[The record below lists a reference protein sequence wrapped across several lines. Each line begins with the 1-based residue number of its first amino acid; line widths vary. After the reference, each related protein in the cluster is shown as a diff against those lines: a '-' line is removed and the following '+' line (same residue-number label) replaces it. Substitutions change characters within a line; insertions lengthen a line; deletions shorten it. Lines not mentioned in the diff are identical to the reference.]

1 MHSFLKQSTASQSR
15 AIGPFLD
22 DTDFKTAETGLTIAN
37 TDIKL
42 VINGAAS
49 ADKNSGG
56 GTHRANG
63 VYGVTF
69 DATDTATVGEIFVS
83 VKVAG
88 ALPVFATFVVVEEAV
103 YDALLA
109 ASALG
114 YVANAPV
121 NVAQISG
128 DSTAADNLETAFDDT
143 AGQVPWIAIVDQGTA
158 QSATGTTLVLRAA
171 AAFADDEL
179 NGATIIIT
187 GGSAGVGQRRVIT
200 DYVSSTDT
208 ATVDTWTTTPT
219 GTITYKIHGSAPG
232 SSGSPLPAN
241 VTQWLGTAAATPTVA
256 GVPEVDATHYLG
268 SAAPALVGGRFDASV
283 GAMAANTLTATAIN
297 ADAITAAKV
306 AADVGTE
313 IAAAVGTRSIP
324 DSYAADGAQPT
335 IDQAILATL
344 QCLTEAVVS
353 GATILIKKP
362 DGTTTAMTIT
372 CSPSV
377 AAATSR
383 TRSA

>member
-1 MHSFLKQSTASQSR
+1 MAASDARPIPRKNTAFRLYLEYRDNTGALIGAAATTPDTEVSIDGAAFADATNEFTGIGTTGCGYIDLTASEMNGD
-15 AIGPFLD
+15 AIY
-22 DTDFKTAETGLTIAN
+22 
-37 TDIKL
+37 IK
-42 VINGAAS
+42 
-49 ADKNSGG
+49 
-56 GTHRANG
+56 
-63 VYGVTF
+63 
-69 DATDTATVGEIFVS
+69 
-83 VKVAG
+83 
-88 ALPVFATFVVVEEAV
+88 
-103 YDALLA
+103 
-109 ASALG
+109 
-114 YVANAPV
+114 
-121 NVAQISG
+121 
-128 DSTAADNLETAFDDT
+128 STAANANAKPFTVVLYPEELGDIRVDVQQFDSVSLN
-143 AGQVPWIAIVDQGTA
+143 GGIGAIRGLGVIDKGTA

-179 NGATIIIT
+179 VGATIVIV
-187 GGSAGVGQRRVIT
+187 SATAGAGQRRIIN
-200 DYVSSTDT
+200 DYVSATDT

-219 GTITYKIHGSAPG
+219 GTIVYEIYGSPPA
-232 SSGSPLPAN
+232 SSGLPAAAN
-241 VTQWLGTAAATPTVA
+241 VTQWLGTAAATPTVGGVPEVDVTHWIGTAAATPTVA

-362 DGTTTAMTIT
+362 DGTTNAMTIT
-372 CSPSV
+372 CAPTV